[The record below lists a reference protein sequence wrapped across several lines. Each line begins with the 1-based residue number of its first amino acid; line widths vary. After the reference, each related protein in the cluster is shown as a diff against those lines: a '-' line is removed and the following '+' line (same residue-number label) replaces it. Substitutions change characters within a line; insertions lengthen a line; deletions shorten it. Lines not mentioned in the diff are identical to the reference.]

1 MKIIYNAR
9 FAQAAVLL
17 LLLCSLLLGGCT
29 NMNPVEPQTQPPTPT
44 SPSKQTTDTQEFKVT
59 YNYGATGPVELSR
72 NNLVMKTGQKL
83 ILAPAPGLTK
93 NTRFTSANENFFGD
107 IMQQEGDQANGQLVF
122 VAKQAGKGKL
132 LVIPNGTETDRA
144 TELWVTVQ

>member
-1 MKIIYNAR
+1 MKTIYNTKLI
-9 FAQAAVLL
+9 QATVLL
-17 LLLCSLLLGGCT
+17 LLLCSLLFGGCT
-29 NMNPVEPQTQPPTPT
+29 NMNPVEPQGQPTPT
-44 SPSKQTTDTQEFKVT
+44 SPSKQTTDAQEVKVT
-59 YNYGATGPVELSR
+59 YNYGDTGPVELSN
-72 NNLVMKTGQKL
+72 NNLVMKVGQKL
-83 ILAPAPGLTK
+83 ILVPAPGLTK

-122 VAKQAGKGKL
+122 VAKKAGKGKL